1 MRLQPIA
8 YQIRKYP
15 LVLLTIL
22 VVTAGLISGC
32 SNTLRKTAEAKYPP
46 LGELI
51 NVKGT
56 KIHLVRKGAGTP
68 VVMIHGASSNLREW
82 TMTVFD
88 QVAEKHMA
96 IAIDRPGQGWSERP
110 GDDAHDPRIQAEYIH
125 GALKA
130 IGVDRAVLVG
140 HSWAGTVVLAQAL
153 EQPDSVSGILF
164 LAGVSH
170 PWPGGVSALR
180 NITATPVVGQMLA
193 HMIVPMAVSA
203 AQKENGARAVFLP
216 NPMPENYVEDAG
228 IDLLIRPESFIADS
242 RDVAFLKPILTEMSA
257 RYSEIDIP
265 VIALTG
271 DADDI
276 ILTNLHTPPLIE
288 KVQNGE
294 IRVLPGVGHMPHHI
308 APDAVLKA
316 IDDLVEQAN

>member
-1 MRLQPIA
+1 MRPADDPITKFSLA
-8 YQIRKYP
+8 
-15 LVLLTIL
+15 LLTVL
-22 VVTAGLISGC
+22 VVTAGMLSGC
-32 SNTLRKTAEAKYPP
+32 SNGMTNTAEAKFPP
-46 LGELI
+46 LGEL
-51 NVKGT
+51 VSVRGT
-56 KIHLVRKGAGTP
+56 KIHVVRKGAGMP

-82 TMTVFD
+82 TMTIFD

-110 GDDAHDPRIQAEYIH
+110 AGNAHDPRIQAEYIH

-140 HSWAGTVVLAQAL
+140 HSWAGSVVLAQAL
-153 EQPDSVSGILF
+153 DQPDSVSGILF

-180 NITATPVVGQMLA
+180 NIAATPVVGSMLA
-193 HMIVPMAVSA
+193 HVVVPLA
-203 AQKENGARAVFLP
+203 ASPSQKENGARAAFLP
-216 NPMPENYVEDAG
+216 NAMPDNYVEDAG
-228 IDLLIRPESFIADS
+228 VDLVIRPGSFIADA
-242 RDVAFLKPILTEMSA
+242 RDVAFLKPILAEMSA
-257 RYSEIDIP
+257 RYSEIGVP

-271 DADDI
+271 DADDV
-276 ILTNLHTPPLIE
+276 ILTYLHTPPLIK

-294 IRVLPGVGHMPHHI
+294 IQVLPGVGHMPHHI